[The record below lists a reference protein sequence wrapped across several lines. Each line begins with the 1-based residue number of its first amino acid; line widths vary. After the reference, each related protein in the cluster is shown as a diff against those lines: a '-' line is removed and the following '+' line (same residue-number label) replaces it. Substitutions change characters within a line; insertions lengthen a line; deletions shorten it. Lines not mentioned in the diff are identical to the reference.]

1 MKTAFKIAL
10 GNIRTN
16 IKRSCLTL
24 LGVILS
30 ITLISLVCGLSSSIV
45 TNARIYEPYT
55 ENAGYIE
62 DLFIGFSVLACIMG
76 CLMIYSAF
84 SINFDGRRRM
94 IGLLTSI
101 GMSPSQKCFMILFE
115 AMLYA
120 VLGIVPGFCLGTFGA
135 WICYKQIYEVFFGVM
150 ISVGAVF
157 GTEKFILTPA
167 WVLTGIALGLFAT
180 LLASFYPMLK
190 SRKISV
196 MDMINSKTKINISLR
211 QSVVSSVTEKL
222 FGRLGKLAGQN
233 YENNKAKYRAISVSL
248 AGGTVFFFA
257 VYCFFMYPIRDNMKN
272 GYEIPKNVTLLFDF
286 SMIFSVAVIF
296 IFLICASGSASMN
309 INRRMREFAML
320 KSMGMSNFDICKMMC
335 IETIYLVIYCA
346 FFGLVGSLLVDYLL
360 LNFWRIVGTE
370 PFLMFYYPAW
380 IFLLFTLLDVVVGIL
395 FALYSI
401 VRLRNINVAECMRNS
416 NT

>member
-1 MKTAFKIAL
+1 MKTIFKIAF

-16 IKRSCLTL
+16 IKRSLLTL
-24 LGVILS
+24 LGVTLS
-30 ITLISLVCGLSSSIV
+30 ITLISLVCALSSSIV
-45 TNARIYEPYT
+45 TNSKIYEPYA

-62 DLFIGFSVLACIMG
+62 DLFMGFSVLACVMG

-101 GMSPSQKCFMILFE
+101 GMSPLQKCLMIFFE

-120 VLGIVPGFCLGTFGA
+120 VLGIVPGFILGVFGA
-135 WICYKQIYEVFFGVM
+135 WLSYTELYEVFFNTTL
-150 ISVGAVF
+150 SVGAVA

-167 WVLTGIALGLFAT
+167 WALTSIALGLLAT
-180 LLASFYPMLK
+180 LAASFYPMIR

-211 QSVVSSVTEKL
+211 QSLVSSITEKF

-233 YENNKAKYRAISVSL
+233 YDNNKAKYRAISVSL

-257 VYCFFMYPIRDNMKN
+257 IYCFFMYPIRDYAEN
-272 GYEIPKNVTLLFDF
+272 GDAIPQELSILFDL
-286 SMIFSVAVIF
+286 SMIFAIVVIF
-296 IFLICASGSASMN
+296 IFLICASGGASMN
-309 INRRMREFAML
+309 INRRLREFAML

-346 FFGLVGSLLVDYLL
+346 IFGLIGSLLVDYLL
-360 LNFWRIVGTE
+360 LNFWRIVSTE
-370 PFLMFYYPAW
+370 PFLKFYYPFW
-380 IFLLFTLLDVVVGIL
+380 IFMAFVLLDLIVGLL
-395 FALYSI
+395 FALYS
-401 VRLRNINVAECMRNS
+401 VLRLKNINVVESMRNL
-416 NT
+416 

>member
-1 MKTAFKIAL
+1 MKTIFKIAF

-16 IKRSCLTL
+16 IKRSLLTL
-24 LGVILS
+24 LGVTLS
-30 ITLISLVCGLSSSIV
+30 ITLISLVCALSSSII
-45 TNARIYEPYT
+45 TNAKIYEPYA

-62 DLFIGFSVLACIMG
+62 DLFMGFSVLACVMG

-101 GMSPSQKCFMILFE
+101 GMSPLQKCLMIFFE

-120 VLGIVPGFCLGTFGA
+120 VLGIVPGFILGVFGA
-135 WICYKQIYEVFFGVM
+135 WLSYTELYEVFFNATL
-150 ISVGAVF
+150 SVGAVA

-167 WVLTGIALGLFAT
+167 WALTSIALGLLAT
-180 LLASFYPMLK
+180 LAASFYPMIR

-211 QSVVSSVTEKL
+211 QSLVSSITEKL

-233 YENNKAKYRAISVSL
+233 YDNNKAKYRAISVSL

-257 VYCFFMYPIRDNMKN
+257 IYCFFMYPIRDYAES
-272 GYEIPKNVTLLFDF
+272 GSTIPKELSILFDL
-286 SMIFSVAVIF
+286 SMIFAIVVIF
-296 IFLICASGSASMN
+296 IFLICASGGASMN
-309 INRRMREFAML
+309 INRRLREFAML

-346 FFGLVGSLLVDYLL
+346 IFGLIGSLLVDYLL
-360 LNFWRIVGTE
+360 LNFWRIVSTE
-370 PFLMFYYPAW
+370 PFLKFYYPFW
-380 IFLLFTLLDVVVGIL
+380 IFMAFVLLDLIVGLL
-395 FALYSI
+395 FALYS
-401 VRLRNINVAECMRNS
+401 VLRLKNINVVESMRNL
-416 NT
+416 

>member
-1 MKTAFKIAL
+1 MKTAFKIAV

-16 IKRSCLTL
+16 IKRSALTL

-30 ITLISLVCGLSSSIV
+30 IALISLVCGLSSSVV
-45 TNARIYEPYT
+45 TNTRLYET
-55 ENAGYIE
+55 DVQSAGYIH
-62 DLFIGFSVLACIMG
+62 DLFTGFSVLACIMG

-101 GMSPSQKCFMILFE
+101 GMSPSQKCFMVLFE

-120 VLGIVPGFCLGTFGA
+120 VLGIVPGFCLGTLGA
-135 WICYKQIYEVFFGVM
+135 WICYKQIYEVFFGAM
-150 ISVGAVF
+150 ISVGAVS
-157 GTEKFILTPA
+157 GTEKFILTPSWA
-167 WVLTGIALGLFAT
+167 LTSIALGLLAT
-180 LLASFYPMLK
+180 LFASFYPMLK

-211 QSVVSSVTEKL
+211 QSLVSTVTEKL

-248 AGGTVFFFA
+248 AGGCVFFFA
-257 VYCFFMYPIRDNMKN
+257 VYCFFMYPIRDNIKN
-272 GYEIPKNVTLLFDF
+272 GYEIPQNVTLLFDF
-286 SMIFSVAVIF
+286 SMVFCAVVII
-296 IFLICASGSASMN
+296 IFLICASGSATMN
-309 INRRMREFAML
+309 INRRLREFAML

-346 FFGLVGSLLVDYLL
+346 FFGLAGSLLVDYLL
-360 LNFWRIVGTE
+360 LNFWRIVTTE
-370 PFLMFYYPAW
+370 PFMKFYYPVG
-380 IFLLFTLLDVVVGIL
+380 IFFAFVLLDVIVGIL
-395 FALYSI
+395 FALYS
-401 VRLRNINVAECMRNS
+401 VVKLRNINVVECMRNT
-416 NT
+416 NV